1 MNEMIKQRIEQIRR
15 GEVPEGYKKTKVG
28 IVPDEWKLYKLC
40 EISEELH
47 ECAGDATYETLSISA
62 CMGFVNQANKFGK
75 EISGAQY
82 SKYTVLKKGDFSYNK
97 GNSKKYPQGCIYQ
110 LKDREAAAVPN
121 VFESFRLTK
130 GNNDFFEQLFM
141 YGFLNSQLFS
151 KINHGVRDDGL
162 LNLRGNDFYSSYVLF
177 PPLPEQEK
185 IAEILSAQDK
195 LIALKEKLIEEKMKQ
210 KKALMQQFLT
220 GEKRLPGF
228 RDEWI
233 SFSISEVVL
242 HITTGLNPRDNFR
255 FNEKG
260 ECFYVTIK
268 NFHDGCIFLDE
279 RCDKITQHDRELIHT
294 RSKIDKGDILFASI
308 GRVGDTYLIKEAP
321 TEWDIN
327 ESVFAIRANT
337 NKVYSELLNYVLSS
351 PFSKKKFISKVTGS
365 TFQSIKINDLLK
377 HKIKIPL
384 SFDEQRQLI
393 EFFDIIEKEVILLQK
408 ELDQEK
414 QKKKALMQLLLTGI
428 VRVDI

>member
-1 MNEMIKQRIEQIRR
+1 MTPQIKQRIEQIRR

-28 IVPDEWKLYKLC
+28 IVPNEWELYKLC

-62 CMGFVNQANKFGK
+62 GMGFVNQANKFGK

-141 YGFLNSQLFS
+141 HGFLNSQLFS

-195 LIALKEKLIEEKMKQ
+195 LIALKEKLIEEKKRQ
-210 KKALMQQFLT
+210 KKALMQQLLT
-220 GEKRLPGF
+220 GKKRLPGF
-228 RDEWI
+228 CGEWTASKIKDVTEI
-233 SFSISEVVL
+233 SAGATPNTNNPEFWGGNIKWMNSGEL
-242 HITTGLNPRDNFR
+242 NNKHIFDVIGRITETGLSKTSTKLLPQKCVLIGLAGQGKTRGTVAINYIELCTNQSIAAVHPCDVWIPEFIYYSLDMRYDELR
-255 FNEKG
+255 MISSG
-260 ECFYVTIK
+260 
-268 NFHDGCIFLDE
+268 DGTRGGLNL
-279 RCDKITQHDRELIHT
+279 KLI
-294 RSKIDKGDILFASI
+294 GD
-308 GRVGDTYLIKEAP
+308 LIVKYPSYEEQEA
-321 TEWDIN
+321 I
-327 ESVFAIRANT
+327 AN
-337 NKVYSELLNYVLSS
+337 VLS
-351 PFSKKKFISKVTGS
+351 IA
-365 TFQSIKINDLLK
+365 D
-377 HKIKIPL
+377 
-384 SFDEQRQLI
+384 
-393 EFFDIIEKEVILLQK
+393 KEIAFLQK
-408 ELDQEK
+408 NLDQEK

-428 VRVDI
+428 VRV